1 MGLPLI
7 HLCQIVYL
15 DGYISDWNVSCG
27 MCLPFKFYVKTTDIS
42 VVEEEGTT
50 KNVQQ
55 WFNGGRG
62 ICQLFSYF
70 YESFVFKM
78 ICID

>member
-50 KNVQQ
+50 KMCSSGLME
-55 WFNGGRG
+55 GGG
-62 ICQLFSYF
+62 YVNYF
-70 YESFVFKM
+70 LTFMSHLYLR
-78 ICID
+78 